1 MSRFSACA
9 VLLFPLALA
18 AQTVCP
24 PTPAYSVC
32 DIVFDAPGGTSGVEL
47 NAEFRG
53 PTHKTFLVNAF
64 PSGPNRLIV
73 RFSPFEAGAWDVR
86 LSSTLA
92 QYHDKQLQFTATPS
106 DSEGWIETANFHHFR
121 YTGVAREGNEG
132 GPAHLWVGDT
142 VPDSLDR
149 AGFEQWAAARAA
161 AGVNHI
167 RIRVPNSIDEPAF
180 DELDARLAFINNHG
194 MVADLVLLPPAAGD
208 RESRQKYFRYV
219 LARCAARNS
228 TWVLLDQFEKYDH
241 AHDLLR
247 EMAGYLNEDP
257 YHRLRIVGAAGTSG
271 CFADEKLTNVRFYG
285 ATDWAVS
292 AVEHQIYL
300 LPAVSEI
307 RASSPDEFR
316 HRIWNAAMSGSY
328 IEAAATDSTMVHY
341 LEVWKKFFADT
352 RHWDIEPFFDVDG
365 ARGLSLPQTEY
376 VLYLEKPGPVTVHLN
391 QKHKWNVGWI
401 NPLTGERTELKDFKE
416 DTFVG
421 EPPDNSHDW
430 VLYIDREGHK
440 ESLKSFKF
448 ESREVLLQDVEVDPA
463 KIPYEIAQPAAD
475 NIAFRKPV
483 PYAVKLKR
491 ETHATR
497 NMVYVWTGEVTADDE
512 GYRVLATGAAG
523 SFEVPANIVRH
534 FPATLHV
541 RLYGLNGLGK
551 LYSVDRNFGVDQ

>member
-1 MSRFSACA
+1 MPRFPAI
-9 VLLFPLALA
+9 LALLLPFTLP
-18 AQTVCP
+18 AQNLCP
-24 PTPAYSVC
+24 PTPAYSIC
-32 DIVFDAPGGTSGVEL
+32 DIAFDVPGDPAGVEL

-53 PTHKTFLVNAF
+53 PSHKTYLVSAF
-64 PSGPNRLIV
+64 PSGPHRLIV
-73 RFSPFEAGAWDVR
+73 RFSPFEPGTWDVR
-86 LSSTLA
+86 LSSTLS
-92 QYHDKQLQFTATPS
+92 QFHDKQLQFTATPS
-106 DSEGWIETANFHHFR
+106 ESDGWIQVANFHHFR
-121 YTGVAREGNEG
+121 YTGVAKEGNEG

-142 VPDSLDR
+142 LPDSLDH
-149 AGFEQWAAARAA
+149 AGFERWASERAA

-180 DELDARLAFINNHG
+180 DELDARLAFINNRG
-194 MVADLVLLPPAAGD
+194 IVADLVLTPPAASG
-208 RESRQKYFRYV
+208 REARQKYFRYV

-228 TWVLLDQFEKYDH
+228 TWVLLDQFERYDH

-247 EMAGYLNEDP
+247 EMAAYLDEDP
-257 YHRLRIVGAAGTSG
+257 YHRVRTVGAAGTSG
-271 CFADEKLTNVRFYG
+271 SFADEKWMNVRFYG
-285 ATDWAVS
+285 SPEWAVS
-292 AVEHQIYL
+292 AVEGQIYL
-300 LPAVSEI
+300 MPAVSEV
-307 RASSPDEFR
+307 RAPSPDEFR
-316 HRIWNAAMSGSY
+316 HRLWNAAMSGSY
-328 IEAAATDSTMVHY
+328 IEAAATDSTMVRY

-376 VLYLEKPGPVTVHLN
+376 ILYLEKPGPVTVRLN

-421 EPPDNSHDW
+421 EPPNNAHDW

-448 ESREVLLQDVEVDPA
+448 ESREVVLQEIEVDPA
-463 KIPYEIAQPAAD
+463 KIPYEIVQPVGD
-475 NIAFRKPV
+475 NIAFQKPV
-483 PYAVKLKR
+483 SYAVKLKK

-497 NMVYVWTGEVTADDE
+497 NMSYLWTGEVTADDE
-512 GYRVLATGAAG
+512 GYRVLATGPAG
-523 SFEVPANIVRH
+523 SFQVPANIIRH

-551 LYSVDRNFGVDQ
+551 LYSVDQNFGVVE